1 MKNDKFTEIK
11 FNIKKNQKH
20 LIAYLFSIN
29 KNIEN
34 INVVDEYYKY
44 TNCKSEL
51 SNNEISKIKSKILGS
66 FRGLNIFE
74 CLHKI
79 NLNDIRI
86 EIKEKI

>member
-1 MKNDKFTEIK
+1 MKNDKLSEIK

-44 TNCKSEL
+44 TNCKLEL
-51 SNNEISKIKSKILGS
+51 SKMKFQK
-66 FRGLNIFE
+66 
-74 CLHKI
+74 
-79 NLNDIRI
+79 
-86 EIKEKI
+86 